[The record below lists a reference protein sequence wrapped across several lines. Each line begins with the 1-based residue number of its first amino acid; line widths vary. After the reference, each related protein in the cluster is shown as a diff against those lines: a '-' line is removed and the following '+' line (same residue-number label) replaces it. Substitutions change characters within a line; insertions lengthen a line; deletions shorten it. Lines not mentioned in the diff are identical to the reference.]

1 MEPVIYIK
9 APREGYSV
17 DQIKRTLTVGQLI
30 DLLEGYDESTKVY
43 LQHDEGYTYGGLTYD
58 SIIEKEEV

>member
-1 MEPVIYIK
+1 MKPIFIK
-9 APREGYSV
+9 APREGYSP

-30 DLLEGYDESTKVY
+30 DLLEGYDENAKVY

-58 SIIEKEEV
+58 SIVEKEEE